1 MSFFS
6 QGVMK
11 CVLPGGMVTSHVPP
25 NQPQNSCVKLCS
37 AFTFDTSYF
46 EKQFFRCDGVCMTVR
61 QKCQSLLQLRCLSG
75 WTWQGKD
82 ASSVWICLSPP
93 HRILSPSLF
102 FLSYVPMCA
111 VCSAFG
117 VVTQPM
123 RNLSPLQPGSRTWR
137 PCTPAAPPSRCQC
150 DSRCCSWVSLSL
162 WNKPHTHNH
171 THTHKHTYIQ
181 RVDSRS
187 VLFSVVFWNSN
198 LFGNNS
204 SGIKLNGLSI
214 IAHHPQIGLKGE
226 KNLNFMK
233 IYFYCFM
240 LIF

>member
-1 MSFFS
+1 M
-6 QGVMK
+6 
-11 CVLPGGMVTSHVPP
+11 
-25 NQPQNSCVKLCS
+25 
-37 AFTFDTSYF
+37 
-46 EKQFFRCDGVCMTVR
+46 
-61 QKCQSLLQLRCLSG
+61 
-75 WTWQGKD
+75 
-82 ASSVWICLSPP
+82 SPP
-93 HRILSPSLF
+93 TSSKTPVLSFAVLLLLIRVTLKSSSSDVMEYAWQLGKNARVFFNSGVYRAEHDKEKMLHLYEFAYLLLIAFSPLLSF
-102 FLSYVPMCA
+102 VFLSYVPMCA

>member
-1 MSFFS
+1 MPVFFNSGVYRAEHDKEKMLHLYEFAYLLLIAFSPLLSF
-6 QGVMK
+6 V
-11 CVLPGGMVTSHVPP
+11 
-25 NQPQNSCVKLCS
+25 
-37 AFTFDTSYF
+37 
-46 EKQFFRCDGVCMTVR
+46 
-61 QKCQSLLQLRCLSG
+61 
-75 WTWQGKD
+75 
-82 ASSVWICLSPP
+82 
-93 HRILSPSLF
+93 